1 MASRFT
7 FRDRAGLLFS
17 LSIDI
22 VNVYVCL
29 IVFRFSILELL
40 LHKSAKSL

>member
-22 VNVYVCL
+22 VNVCL